1 VETVP
6 PLPGCLPT
14 ADTYKAYPVSVWTP
28 DLKTKVLDIKPSP
41 NGTYSTRLPEGQFTV
56 VLDRQFSG
64 VGGSNLPESIV
75 IAGGFTTVLN
85 ISIDTGIR

>member
-1 VETVP
+1 
-6 PLPGCLPT
+6 
-14 ADTYKAYPVSVWTP
+14 
-28 DLKTKVLDIKPSP
+28 
-41 NGTYSTRLPEGQFTV
+41 V